1 MRFVEVQE
9 GIIYEDAYFTIYAKE
24 LRHVVPCYGYRIE
37 QKDLPG
43 ELLIDK
49 AQALGVPKGPL
60 LGQLK
65 MATILYLKMVMW
77 YWQKTWWHQPKRAL
91 RCQF

>member
-9 GIIYEDAYFTIYAKE
+9 GIIYEDAHFTIYAKE

-60 LGQLK
+60 LGN
-65 MATILYLKMVMW
+65 
-77 YWQKTWWHQPKRAL
+77 
-91 RCQF
+91 